1 MNVPKL
7 RFKEFQE
14 DWKKKTVES
23 ISSTVTS
30 GSRDWAQYYSETGD
44 KFIRMTNLVRE
55 GINLD
60 LSDLR
65 FVSLPVDSSSE
76 GKRTSLIFGD
86 ILVSITAELGKLGW
100 VPNNFGTAYIN
111 QHTALIRPSSKVHS
125 KFIAYTLSTKKYNN
139 DLNSLNDSGAKAG
152 LNLSTLKSFSIS
164 LPENLTEQTKIAT
177 FLSAVDEKI
186 AQLSRKHELLQQYKQ
201 GMMQQL
207 FSQKLRFKDDKGED
221 FPEWEKL
228 NASEIFENYSNKN
241 HDRNLTILAATQD
254 KGIIPREQIEI
265 DIKTSDASIKSYKK
279 IEIGNF
285 VISLRSFQGG
295 IEYSNYSGICSPAYT
310 VLKSIKPINDEF
322 YKNYLKTHDFI
333 QKLNA
338 TVIGIRDGRQISY
351 QAFSDLILDY
361 PPSLK
366 EQAKIA
372 NFLTAIDNKIEAVAK
387 QLEQARVWKQG
398 LLQQMF
404 V

>member
-1 MNVPKL
+1 MSVPKL

-221 FPEWEKL
+221 FPEWEEKL
-228 NASEIFENYSNKN
+228 LGNICSNFQSGKSITSDEIFEVGKYPVYGGNGLRGFTSSYTHEGTFVLIGRQGALCGNI
-241 HDRNLTILAATQD
+241 NLVNQ
-254 KGIIPREQIEI
+254 K
-265 DIKTSDASIKSYKK
+265 
-279 IEIGNF
+279 NF
-285 VISLRSFQGG
+285 VSEHAIAVQAQKSF
-295 IEYSNYSGICSPAYT
+295 SNEWLAQLLTWMNLGRFSESSAQAGLAVNKLIKFKICCPT
-310 VLKSIKPINDEF
+310 
-322 YKNYLKTHDFI
+322 
-333 QKLNA
+333 KL
-338 TVIGIRDGRQISY
+338 
-351 QAFSDLILDY
+351 
-361 PPSLK
+361 
-366 EQAKIA
+366 EQTKIA
-372 NFLTAIDNKIEAVAK
+372 NFLNAIDNKIDVITN
-387 QLEQARVWKQG
+387 QIQQAREWKQG